1 MSWSSVLPPV
11 GNMSKA
17 GFGYHESQSQLLSII
32 LSQLED
38 SAPEIAKVLVYCRQ
52 LLLHLCE
59 KFGSLPEV
67 PNWDLTPFNTIEG
80 YLTMMS
86 ENKLSTFGLPER
98 GTRVIK
104 LLRAIIRGE
113 HYADRTCQF
122 C

>member
-1 MSWSSVLPPV
+1 
-11 GNMSKA
+11 MSKA

-104 LLRAIIRGE
+104 LLRAIILGE